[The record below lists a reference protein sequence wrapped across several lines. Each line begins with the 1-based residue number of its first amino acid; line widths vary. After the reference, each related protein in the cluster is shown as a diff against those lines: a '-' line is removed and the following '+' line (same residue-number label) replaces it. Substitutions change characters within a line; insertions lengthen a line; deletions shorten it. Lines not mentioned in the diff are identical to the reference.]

1 MKYQAVNF
9 NLNEKQIKKIQ
20 AAKAKNTAVTISV
33 MKDQFNTGEHTL
45 NLTKS
50 QHKKLSNMKR
60 KKGKLT
66 ISKTQMKHQNGGF
79 LSAILPIVKSFLPT
93 VGKVLG
99 QIGLA
104 GATGAVKGLAE
115 KVTKGEGCI
124 EGIQVIIPKND
135 VESIIKMV
143 QEFECR
149 NIIPI
154 GTLEMTKHGIKQQN
168 GGFIAPLLG
177 VLGSV
182 VAPLISKIFTGN
194 GLYRAGTQQAKGLYR
209 AGTQT
214 SKGLKRAKCR
224 AKCNVLKKRVKKRV
238 LKKRKI

>member
-1 MKYQAVNF
+1 MKYQSVNF
-9 NLNEKQIKKIQ
+9 NLNEKQIKKLQ
-20 AAKAKNTAVTISV
+20 KAKANNMAVTISV
-33 MKDQFNTGEHTL
+33 NKEQFNTGEHSL
-45 NLTKS
+45 FLTKS
-50 QHKKLSNMKR
+50 QYKKLSNMKR
-60 KKGKLT
+60 KNGRIT
-66 ISKTQMKHQNGGF
+66 ISKTQMKHQSGGF

-124 EGIQVIIPKND
+124 EGIQVIIPKKD
-135 VESIIKMV
+135 AESIIKMV
-143 QEFECR
+143 NEFECR

-154 GTLEMTKHGIKQQN
+154 GTTEMARHGIQQQN

-194 GLYRAGTQQAKGLYR
+194 GLYRAGSQQAN
-209 AGTQT
+209 
-214 SKGLKRAKCR
+214 GLKPAKCR
-224 AKCNVLKKRVKKRV
+224 AKCNVL
-238 LKKRKI
+238 

>member
-1 MKYQAVNF
+1 MKYQPVNF
-9 NLNEKQIKKIQ
+9 NFNDKQIKKIQ
-20 AAKAKNTAVTISV
+20 TAKAKNTAVTISV

-45 NLTKS
+45 NLTMT

-60 KKGKLT
+60 KKGRLT

-79 LSAILPIVKSFLPT
+79 LSALLPIVKSILPT

-115 KVTKGEGCI
+115 KVTKGEGCCI

-135 VESIIKMV
+135 VNSIIKMV

-154 GTLEMTKHGIKQQN
+154 GTTEMAKTGIQQQN

-194 GLYRAGTQQAKGLYR
+194 GLHRAGTQNANGLHR
-209 AGTQT
+209 AGSQT
-214 SKGLKRAKCR
+214 ATGSKHAKIKCR
-224 AKCNVLKKRVKKRV
+224 AKCNVLKKRKF
-238 LKKRKI
+238 

>member
-1 MKYQAVNF
+1 MKYQAVKF
-9 NLNEKQIKKIQ
+9 NLNEKQIKKLQ
-20 AAKAKNTAVTISV
+20 KAKSNNMAVSISI
-33 MKDQFNTGEHTL
+33 MKEQFNTGEHIL
-45 NLTKS
+45 FLTKS

-60 KKGKLT
+60 KKGRLT

-79 LSAILPIVKSFLPT
+79 LSAILPIVKSILPT

-99 QIGLA
+99 QVGLA

-115 KVTKGEGCI
+115 RVTKGEGCI
-124 EGIQVIIPKND
+124 EGIQVIIPKED
-135 VESIIKMV
+135 AESIIKMV
-143 QEFECR
+143 HEFECR
-149 NIIPI
+149 KIIPI
-154 GTLEMTKHGIKQQN
+154 GTTDMARHGIQQQN

-194 GLYRAGTQQAKGLYR
+194 GLHRAGVQRANGLHRAGTQQAKGI
-209 AGTQT
+209 
-214 SKGLKRAKCR
+214 KCR
-224 AKCNVLKKRVKKRV
+224 AKYKV

>member
-1 MKYQAVNF
+1 MKYHPVNF

-20 AAKAKNTAVTISV
+20 TAKAKNMAVTISV
-33 MKDQFNTGEHTL
+33 NKEQINTGEHNL
-45 NLTKS
+45 FLTKS
-50 QHKKLSNMKR
+50 QYKKLSNMKR
-60 KKGKLT
+60 KKGRLT
-66 ISKTQMKHQNGGF
+66 LSKTQMKHQNGGW
-79 LSAILPIVKSFLPT
+79 LSAILPVIKSVLPT

-124 EGIQVIIPKND
+124 EGIQVIIPKED
-135 VESIIKMV
+135 AESIVKMV
-143 QEFECR
+143 HEFECKKL
-149 NIIPI
+149 IPL
-154 GTLEMTKHGIKQQN
+154 GTTEMTKCGIQQQN

-194 GLYRAGTQQAKGLYR
+194 GLYRAGSQKAKGLYR
-209 AGTQT
+209 AGTQRA
-214 SKGLKRAKCR
+214 GGVKRAKCK
-224 AKCNVLKKRVKKRV
+224 AKCRV
-238 LKKRKI
+238 LKKRKT